1 MMIFNSH
8 GEQMSSHP
16 NFIKQAIAIQ
26 SRVSTLKKSLRVK
39 LYEY

>member
-16 NFIKQAIAIQ
+16 NFIKQAYSYAEHGTPAEKEFE
-26 SRVSTLKKSLRVK
+26 SKAL
-39 LYEY
+39 